1 MRMFLQKI
9 ISTNFDLITL
19 SVDTI
24 NVLSFTLFSSDLDA
38 MRCTPN
44 FLPEK
49 FETLH
54 TTICLMNA

>member
-49 FETLH
+49 LKLYTPQFV
-54 TTICLMNA
+54 

>member
-1 MRMFLQKI
+1 MFLQKTI
-9 ISTNFDLITL
+9 FTNFRNMYYIHTL

-49 FETLH
+49 LKLYTPQFV
-54 TTICLMNA
+54 